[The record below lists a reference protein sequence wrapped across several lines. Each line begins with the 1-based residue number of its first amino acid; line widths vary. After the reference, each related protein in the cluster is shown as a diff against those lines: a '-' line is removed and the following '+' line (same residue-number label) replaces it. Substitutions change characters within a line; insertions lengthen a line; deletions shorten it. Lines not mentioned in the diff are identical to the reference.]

1 MKVMSI
7 HAHPDDFELT
17 AAGTFSALQQKLG
30 RELQAQVVVCTDGRA
45 GHHRLTPSETTAVRM
60 AEQEASAREGRYEFH
75 PLRLPDGTQP
85 REAGL
90 LTSRE
95 LLAALWK
102 AIRDFEPDYVF
113 CPPVPEDPL
122 AGIHVDHITVAEA
135 VRRVAYLVNV
145 PHAFLAEY
153 PSTESPAR
161 PCTVPV
167 ILNVYDSYAMGSNA
181 YDLAVDVEPWFEKVC
196 AMTWCHQSQIAE
208 WLPWVG
214 RHDTEAPS
222 SPADW
227 RKTMR
232 RRFDKQN
239 AELGIRTT
247 HAVEVFSVT
256 AWGIVP
262 TVDRLRGDLPGLMPD
277 RERMARL
284 EARLARWG
292 AA

>member
-7 HAHPDDFELT
+7 HAHPDDFEFT
-17 AAGTFSALQQKLG
+17 AAGTFCALQEKFG
-30 RELQAQVVVCTDGRA
+30 RDLRARVVVCTDGCA

-60 AEQEASAREGRYEFH
+60 AEQEASAREGGYEFL

-90 LTSRE
+90 LPSRE

-122 AGIHVDHITVAEA
+122 AGIHVDHVTVAEA
-135 VRRVAYLVNV
+135 VRRAAYLVNV

-161 PCTVPV
+161 PRAVPV
-167 ILNVYDSYAMGSNA
+167 ILNVYDSYAMGSNS
-181 YDLAVDVEPWFEKVC
+181 YDLAVDVEPWFEKIC
-196 AMTWCHQSQIAE
+196 AMTWCHQSQISE

-214 RHDTEAPS
+214 RHDTEVPS

-227 RKTMR
+227 TTTLR
-232 RRFDKQN
+232 RRFDRQN
-239 AELGIRTT
+239 AELGIRTA
-247 HAVEVFSVT
+247 HAVEVFRVT

-262 TVDRLRGDLPGLMPD
+262 SGAQLRRDFPGLIPD
-277 RERMARL
+277 RERMGRL